1 MNLLLL
7 KVFFAF
13 LYGIVIGSFLNVLIH
28 RLPQGKSIIKPGS
41 HCPNCGAPIA
51 FYDNIPLISYLILRG
66 KCRNCKS
73 SISYQYPLVEGIT
86 GALFVIF
93 YLKSGLSLVFI
104 TETVFSALIIVLIF
118 TDLNHQ
124 LLPDVITIPGTIGG
138 LLFSLNGG
146 LTTIGSSLI
155 GAGLGAG
162 IVLAIRELYFRLRGE
177 EGMGLGDVKLMAMI
191 GAFLGW
197 ERALLTLVIGSFLGS
212 VVGII
217 IIAKEK
223 GDLRFPLPFGSFL
236 GIASIFSLFY
246 GEELIS
252 LYRSF
257 F

>member
-162 IVLAIRELYFRLRGE
+162 IVLAIRELYFRLREE

-252 LYRSF
+252 FYRSF

>member
-86 GALFVIF
+86 GTLFVIF

-252 LYRSF
+252 FYRSF

>member
-162 IVLAIRELYFRLRGE
+162 IVLAIRELYFRLREE

>member
-93 YLKSGLSLVFI
+93 YLKSGLSLVF
-104 TETVFSALIIVLIF
+104 

-162 IVLAIRELYFRLRGE
+162 IVLTIRELYFRLRGE

-252 LYRSF
+252 FYRSF

>member
-7 KVFFAF
+7 KVFFTF

-51 FYDNIPLISYLILRG
+51 LYDNIPLISYLILRG

-162 IVLAIRELYFRLRGE
+162 IVLAIRELYFRLREE

>member
-252 LYRSF
+252 FYRSF